1 MNDRRRRRRSVNAFQ
16 YLASLQPVLEE
27 LAGQDLGRAE
37 SILLRARAA
46 GRMIFIIGN
55 GGSAATA
62 SHMANDLNKGASV
75 PGQPRFRA
83 LALTD
88 NVPLITAWAN
98 DTHYQNIFVEQ
109 MMNFLEPGDVLVAI
123 SGSGNSPNI
132 TTAVEWA
139 RQAGA
144 ITVGL
149 TGGTGGKLKGLA
161 DCCLIVPSDR
171 MEQIEDMHLALVHAL
186 AVGVRHQIAEKTL
199 LPTRGL

>member
-1 MNDRRRRRRSVNAFQ
+1 MSAGRTFRFVNASQ
-16 YLASLQPVLEE
+16 YIADLQLVLEK
-27 LAGQDLGRAE
+27 LAREDLGQVE
-37 SILLRARAA
+37 SILLRARAD

-98 DTHYQNIFVEQ
+98 DTRYENVFVEQ
-109 MMNFLEPGDVLVAI
+109 LANFFQSGDVLLAI

-132 TTAVEWA
+132 ITAVEWA
-139 RQAGA
+139 RREGA
-144 ITVGL
+144 VTIGL
-149 TGGTGGKLKGLA
+149 TGGTGGRLKGLV
-161 DCCLIVPSDR
+161 DCCLVVPSSS
-171 MEQIEDMHLALVHAL
+171 MEQIEDMHLVLAHAL
-186 AVGVRHQIAEKTL
+186 CVGLRHRIEAETLIAA
-199 LPTRGL
+199 RGS